1 MAGTT
6 MIRARGRT
14 VRREAGRM
22 NKLEAAY
29 DAHLFVRSVAG
40 EVAWYAFDRIKLRL
54 ADRTYYEPDF
64 LVVLADGTIQVHEV
78 KGGFWEDDARVKIKV
93 AAEQFPVWGFMAVT
107 ALPKKLGGGWKFEE
121 F

>member
-1 MAGTT
+1 

-29 DAHLFVRSVAG
+29 DAHLRLRHVAG
-40 EVAWYAFDRIKLRL
+40 EVAWWAFDRIKLRL
-54 ADRTYYEPDF
+54 ADKTYYEPDF
-64 LVVLADGTIQVHEV
+64 LVVLADGTTQIHEV
-78 KGGFWEDDARVKIKV
+78 KGGHWEDDARVKIKV